1 MKLSPIKSVSNSRSC
16 TSNTWLRYTNWAKRM
31 SFPRNIMP
39 FVSGENSLI
48 MFCFFENPITI
59 RFCFPQPLYLGMGV
73 GDCLYLN
80 QNTLICISI
89 QMSMKSDRD
98 LNSLF

>member
-1 MKLSPIKSVSNSRSC
+1 
-16 TSNTWLRYTNWAKRM
+16 
-31 SFPRNIMP
+31 MP

-48 MFCFFENPITI
+48 MFFFENSITI

-80 QNTLICISI
+80 QNWVSI
-89 QMSMKSDRD
+89 QMNMKSNRD